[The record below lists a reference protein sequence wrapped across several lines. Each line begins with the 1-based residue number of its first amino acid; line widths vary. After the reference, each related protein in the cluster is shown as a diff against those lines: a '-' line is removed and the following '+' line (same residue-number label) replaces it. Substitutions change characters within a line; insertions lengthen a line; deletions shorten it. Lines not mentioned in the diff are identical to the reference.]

1 MSEAFFIK
9 SSSRSPVD
17 SEVPFS
23 VSLGGSSR
31 YDHEMGFDLLTEYLF
46 WDRLKSSVVI
56 DRSHKSSTGYHG
68 RIPEYRPE
76 GRQDLILW
84 QYVLQAYNFVVFL
97 ILVEVADYS
106 LNYGHRRFVDAYL
119 VVPKKIF
126 QPATFHR

>member
-23 VSLGGSSR
+23 VVLGGPSR
-31 YDHEMGFDLLTEYLF
+31 YDHEMGFDLPTEYLI
-46 WDRLKSSVVI
+46 WDRLKSSGLI
-56 DRSHKSSTGYHG
+56 DRSHKRSTGYHG
-68 RIPEYRPE
+68 RIPEYRPK

-84 QYVLQAYNFVVFL
+84 QYLLQAYNFVVFL

-106 LNYGHRRFVDAYL
+106 LDYGHRRFVDAYL
-119 VVPKKIF
+119 MVPKKIS
-126 QPATFHR
+126 ASTCNIL

>member
-1 MSEAFFIK
+1 MK

-23 VSLGGSSR
+23 VVLGGPSR
-31 YDHEMGFDLLTEYLF
+31 YDHEMGFDLRTECLF

-56 DRSHKSSTGYHG
+56 DRSLRRSTGYHG

-76 GRQDLILW
+76 GSQDLILW
-84 QYVLQAYNFVVFL
+84 QYVLRAYNFVVFL

-106 LNYGHRRFVDAYL
+106 LDYGPRRFVDAYL
-119 VVPKKIF
+119 VVPKKIS
-126 QPATFHR
+126 ASTRNIL